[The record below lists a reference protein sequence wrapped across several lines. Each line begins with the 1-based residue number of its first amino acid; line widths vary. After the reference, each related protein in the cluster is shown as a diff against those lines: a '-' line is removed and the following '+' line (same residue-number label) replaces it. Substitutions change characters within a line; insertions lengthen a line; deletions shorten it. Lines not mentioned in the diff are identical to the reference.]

1 MGSVIPRE
9 EAWMNSHSYS
19 RMLGPL
25 APYVEGFRAWLVSLG
40 FAPVSVK
47 HRLTLFRQFSR
58 WLAAQGAGLGDV
70 TGEHAE
76 RFVAARR
83 AQGRVTWVSPASMA
97 LPLRYLRG
105 LGVVPPAAVC
115 AGDLLGERLA
125 AYGRYLAA
133 ERGLAASTVGAY
145 LRVARRFLGSSGRQ
159 AMLTQLTAADVT
171 AFVVA
176 ECGRSAAP
184 SAKKTVT
191 ALGSL
196 LRYLHLAGLT
206 AVPLAAAVPRAARPR
221 PAAVPRGVQAWQVA
235 RLLSGCDRRTSD
247 GRRDYAILLLLARLG
262 LRAGEVAAL
271 TLDDF
276 HWRAGEVDIHGKG
289 NRHERLPLPADVG
302 QAVAGYL
309 RRGRARVPDGC
320 RAVFLR
326 RQAPWGRL
334 GPRGVCQVVRA
345 ACRRAGVPELGAH
358 RLRHTAATG
367 MLRAGAGLPEIAQA
381 LRHRSLAVTAAYAQ
395 PDPHALGELARP
407 WPGGAA

>member
-1 MGSVIPRE
+1 MH
-9 EAWMNSHSYS
+9 SHSP
-19 RMLGPL
+19 MGPL

-40 FAPVSVK
+40 FAPASVK

-58 WLAAQGAGLGDV
+58 WLAAQGTGLGELTDQQ
-70 TGEHAE
+70 AE
-76 RFVAARR
+76 RFVAARG
-83 AQGRVTWVSPASMA
+83 AQGRVTWVSSAGMA

-105 LGVVPPAAVC
+105 LGVVPPAAAVC
-115 AGDLLGERLA
+115 AGDLLREWLA
-125 AYGRYLAA
+125 AYRRYLVA
-133 ERGLAASTVGAY
+133 ERGLAASTVGSY
-145 LRVARRFLGSSGRQ
+145 LRVARRFLAGGATKATLER
-159 AMLTQLTAADVT
+159 LTAADVT

-176 ECGRSAAP
+176 ECGRSAGP
-184 SAKKTVT
+184 SANKMVT

-206 AVPLAAAVPRAARPR
+206 AVPLVTAVPRVAPR
-221 PAAVPRGVQAWQVA
+221 RSAPVPRGIAAWQVA
-235 RLLSGCDRRTSD
+235 CLLSGCDRRTCH
-247 GRRDYAILLLLARLG
+247 GRRDFAILMLLARLG

-276 HWRAGEVDIHGKG
+276 HWRAGEVEIHGKG
-289 NRHERLPLPADVG
+289 NRHELLPLPDEVG

-309 RRGRARVPDGC
+309 RRGRGRVPDGC

-326 RQAPWGRL
+326 LQAPWGGL
-334 GPRGVCQVVRA
+334 GPSGVCQVVRA
-345 ACRRAGVPELGAH
+345 ACRRVGLPEFGAH

-381 LRHRSLAVTAAYAQ
+381 LRHRSLAVTAGYAQ
-395 PDPHALGELARP
+395 PDPYALGELARP